1 MLLAPGYYRGLAY
14 LQNKQPELAVRE
26 FQQVIDHRF
35 LSPAFSLYLVL
46 SQLELGHAFQALGDS
61 TSANRAYAKVEL
73 AWKDADRNFPP
84 LQKLRHYQEQRTF
97 SQEHTVEATQ
107 VGPITTG
114 KSASRQRSGGYR

>member
-1 MLLAPGYYRGLAY
+1 LIYVHACCWRRVNYRGLAY

-46 SQLELGHAFQALGDS
+46 SQLELGHAFQVLGDS
-61 TSANRAYAKVEL
+61 TSANGAYTKVEQ

-84 LQKLRHYQEQRTF
+84 LQKLRQYREQRIIPRE
-97 SQEHTVEATQ
+97 QY
-107 VGPITTG
+107 I
-114 KSASRQRSGGYR
+114 ASR